1 MGFCDSW
8 LKRRQKKGNRMDKR
22 KIWFVLII
30 TFLFLVKLGSQSFAG
45 DSARSRATLTGLRG
59 VHVKVERLRSEIV
72 KDGLTQQQI
81 EEDVKQKLNSAGI
94 KILSDTEG
102 LRQFANPYLYVN
114 PSISKTKAG
123 LYLCFI
129 TVEFVQD
136 VRLARNRR
144 ILRPA
149 PTWSVGVEG
158 AIYKNFADKVRN
170 HIKDLMDRF
179 IKAYLSVNPR

>member
-1 MGFCDSW
+1 MWGFVIVGS
-8 LKRRQKKGNRMDKR
+8 KGGKKKGNRMDKR

-45 DSARSRATLTGLRG
+45 DSARSRATLSGLRG

-114 PSISKTKAG
+114 PSISKTKTG

-129 TVEFVQD
+129 TIEFVQD
-136 VRLARNRR
+136 VRLVRNRR
-144 ILRPA
+144 ILKPA

-158 AIYKNFADKVRN
+158 AIYKNFADKQTP
-170 HIKDLMDRF
+170 I
-179 IKAYLSVNPR
+179 Y